1 MKSIYGKAKDEYKF
15 SEVILAKLCQYVFD
29 LLIFSCS
36 RMEIFV
42 DLHAFPHSV
51 SHQAALHFPDAVGVA
66 VCKKTAPALT
76 IFIIPHTFWK
86 AVRDDFINL
95 GPLLNVI
102 VVIGQVLLKIEMA
115 RLQRLDRVVAQ
126 RSVVCGLRLELHLWL
141 KLPKRCCAHI
151 SNEVGL
157 VLWSELERM
166 RPQKCLPL

>member
-29 LLIFSCS
+29 LLIFNCS
-36 RMEIFV
+36 RMMFV

-66 VCKKTAPALT
+66 VCEKTAPALT
-76 IFIIPHTFWK
+76 ILLILHTFCK

-102 VVIGQVLLKIEMA
+102 VVIWQVLLKIEMA

-126 RSVVCGLRLELHLWL
+126 RSVVCGLILELHLWL
-141 KLPKRCCAHI
+141 LQVC
-151 SNEVGL
+151 SF
-157 VLWSELERM
+157 W
-166 RPQKCLPL
+166 RPGSIKVFEYFCKMPST